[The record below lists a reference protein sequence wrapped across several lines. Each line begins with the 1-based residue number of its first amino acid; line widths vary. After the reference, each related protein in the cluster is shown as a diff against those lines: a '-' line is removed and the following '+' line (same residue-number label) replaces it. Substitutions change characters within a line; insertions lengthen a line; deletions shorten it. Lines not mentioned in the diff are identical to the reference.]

1 MLASPAGRGHREP
14 RDADVA
20 FAEHAAE
27 LPAARPLGHEAG
39 QAQRSRPSQVVFR
52 RRPRSAPGHRLPR
65 NVTIRRTVTPSL
77 EQIAESARPSMPLMA
92 SGAEHISASS
102 VPAVSGTELA
112 SINTGYL
119 HIRTRRLASRGR
131 RGALCP
137 QGRDPGDT
145 LAAMSTAGKRAATGS
160 AWTRTTRPGIA
171 RNSVAS
177 GGVLGV
183 AGGVLLAR
191 TAAASPSSGPGGPGQ
206 WSCPGL
212 SSRSL
217 RARCRDRSRT
227 RSGRCRGEAGSP
239 WH

>member
-1 MLASPAGRGHREP
+1 MITRVSS
-14 RDADVA
+14 VI
-20 FAEHAAE
+20 
-27 LPAARPLGHEAG
+27 RPKGSDLIFDH
-39 QAQRSRPSQVVFR
+39 PY
-52 RRPRSAPGHRLPR
+52 
-65 NVTIRRTVTPSL
+65 N
-77 EQIAESARPSMPLMA
+77 AESARLSMPLTA

-112 SINTGYL
+112 SINPGYL

-137 QGRDPGDT
+137 QGRDHARCYVHRRRKGRRRLGMDANHPPGDREEFCA
-145 LAAMSTAGKRAATGS
+145 LEWRAGRCRWRAPGPDGGIFAAVRAGRVRGS
-160 AWTRTTRPGIA
+160 G
-171 RNSVAS
+171 
-177 GGVLGV
+177 
-183 AGGVLLAR
+183 
-191 TAAASPSSGPGGPGQ
+191 
-206 WSCPGL
+206 SCPGL